1 MLLRGAEQNG
11 NCRVLAHIHRKLTA
25 DDAIHLVG
33 VELGLVVVLGASL
46 AVAAAP
52 APSGARLAALTDG
65 DVSAKGFERLTG
77 RMDPAMLALATRFD
91 AKGGTTRWTMTPPA
105 GASGQT
111 DALGVETVST
121 GAAEAAPVIRL
132 QDLSPDAAR
141 VWNANNPVTTGA
153 NAAAKPFHLATTGVL
168 DEARAVDCMT
178 AAVYYEAAVESTD
191 GQRAVAQVVLN
202 RMRHPAFPKTVCGVV
217 FQGSNLKTGCQFSF
231 TCDGSLGRTPSE
243 AGWTRARQVA
253 VAALNGYVMKK
264 VGNATHYHAN
274 YVAPY
279 WSPSLLKV
287 GAIGAHIF
295 YRWTGSWGL
304 PPAFSGRYGG
314 GEMTG
319 LRIAMLDNLAKNPGK
334 IEAQPVSDATAPQVP
349 AVEVAAAPK
358 EGEPGGLADAE
369 VITATSAAKDA
380 GALLNPQELDW
391 AGRPKPKTS
400 RVAMPRAG
408 F

>member
-1 MLLRGAEQNG
+1 
-11 NCRVLAHIHRKLTA
+11 VLAHIRRKLTA

-33 VELGLVVVLGASL
+33 IELGLVVALGASL

-52 APSGARLAALTDG
+52 EPTQARLAQLIHG
-65 DVSAKGFERLTG
+65 DVSARGFARLTAS
-77 RMDPAMLALATRFD
+77 MDPAMLALANRFE
-91 AKGGTTRWTMTPPA
+91 AKSVSARWTINPA
-105 GASGQT
+105 
-111 DALGVETVST
+111 D
-121 GAAEAAPVIRL
+121 GAAQAGEAQAADGDGGEASPVIRL

-141 VWNANNPVTTGA
+141 LWNANNPVAGGP
-153 NAAAKPFHLATTGVL
+153 NPPAKPFRLNASGVL

-178 AAVYYEAAVESTD
+178 AAVYYEAATESLD

-202 RMRHPAFPKTVCGVV
+202 RMRHPAFPKTICGVV

-231 TCDGSLGRTPSE
+231 TCDGSLNRRPSD
-243 AGWTRARQVA
+243 AGWARAREVA
-253 VAALNGYVMKK
+253 AAALNGYVMKK

-279 WSPSLLKV
+279 WSPSLLKI

-314 GEMTG
+314 GETDG
-319 LRIAMLDNLAKNPGK
+319 LRIAMLDNLAKTTANIVARPAG
-334 IEAQPVSDATAPQVP
+334 ESVVAPQEAP
-349 AVEVAAAPK
+349 AVEIAAAPK
-358 EGEPGGLADAE
+358 KVGPAALGDAE
-369 VITATSAAKDA
+369 VLNVTHAAQDA
-380 GALLNPQELDW
+380 AALLTPQELDW
-391 AGRPKPKTS
+391 AGRPKAKGPA
-400 RVAMPRAG
+400 RVAMPRAA

>member
-1 MLLRGAEQNG
+1 
-11 NCRVLAHIHRKLTA
+11 VLAHIRRKLTA

-46 AVAAAP
+46 AFAAAP
-52 APSGARLAALTDG
+52 EPSDARLAAITGG
-65 DVSAKGFERLTG
+65 DVSPEGFVRLKAS
-77 RMDPAMLALATRFD
+77 MDPAMLTLASRFEPR
-91 AKGGTTRWTMTPPA
+91 AASARWTLTPDI
-105 GASGQT
+105 GAEQ
-111 DALGVETVST
+111 
-121 GAAEAAPVIRL
+121 AEATEPTAAADAAVIRI

-141 VWNANNPVTTGA
+141 IWNANNPASAGP
-153 NAAAKPFHLATTGVL
+153 NAAAKPFKLNATGVL

-178 AAVYYEAAVESTD
+178 AAVYYEAATETLD

-202 RMRHPAFPKTVCGVV
+202 RMRHPAFPKTVCGVI

-231 TCDGSLGRTPSE
+231 TCDGSLGRRPSE

-253 VAALNGYVMKK
+253 AAALNGHVMKK

-279 WSPSLLKV
+279 WSPSLLKI

-314 GEMTG
+314 GEMDG
-319 LRIAMLDNLAKNPGK
+319 LRIAVLDNLAKTPGDLGPHTSG
-334 IEAQPVSDATAPQVP
+334 ETVAAPQE
-349 AVEVAAAPK
+349 AADVEIAAASKPG
-358 EGEPGGLADAE
+358 EGVAADAE
-369 VITATSAAKDA
+369 LLTVASASHDA
-380 GALLNPQELDW
+380 GAVLPPQELDW
-391 AGRPKPKTS
+391 AGRPKQRTAP

>member
-1 MLLRGAEQNG
+1 M
-11 NCRVLAHIHRKLTA
+11 LAHIRRKLTA

-52 APSGARLAALTDG
+52 APTNARLAQLTRG
-65 DVSAKGFERLTG
+65 DVTAQGFGRLTAS
-77 RMDPAMLALATRFD
+77 MDPAMLALASRFE
-91 AKGGTTRWTMTPPA
+91 AKSVSARWTINPA
-105 GASGQT
+105 DSAGGAPGGEAQ
-111 DALGVETVST
+111 
-121 GAAEAAPVIRL
+121 AAVGGDGSPVIRL
-132 QDLSPDAAR
+132 QDLSPDAAK
-141 VWNANNPVTTGA
+141 VWNANNPVAAGA
-153 NAAAKPFHLATTGVL
+153 NPAAKPFKLSASGVL

-178 AAVYYEAAVESTD
+178 AAVYYEAATESLD

-231 TCDGSLGRTPSE
+231 TCDGSLNRRPSDS
-243 AGWTRARQVA
+243 GWARAREVA
-253 VAALNGYVMKK
+253 AAALNGYVMKN

-279 WSPSLLKV
+279 WSPSLLKI

-314 GEMTG
+314 SEMDG
-319 LRIAMLDNLAKNPGK
+319 LRIAMLDNLSKTPANIASRPVG
-334 IEAQPVSDATAPQVP
+334 EAVAAPQEAP
-349 AVEVAAAPK
+349 DVEVAAAQK
-358 EGEPGGLADAE
+358 SGPGALAEAE
-369 VITATSAAKDA
+369 VLTVA
-380 GALLNPQELDW
+380 GAAQNASAVLPPQELDW
-391 AGRPKPKTS
+391 AGRPKTKGAP
-400 RVAMPRAG
+400 RVAMPRMG
-408 F
+408 L